1 MDIHIYHRVFRSIT
15 MKQVSLTPLIGKY
28 IFGLLCALVLSGMAY
43 VIVVERWFESNAITM
58 TVLLLLAALQLFIQL
73 VCFLHL
79 GMNDRSRT
87 RTFTIVFT
95 LIMMLVIVV
104 GSLWVMR
111 NLDYRMGMSGEAMNE
126 YMIEQNKK
134 GF

>member
-1 MDIHIYHRVFRSIT
+1 